1 MKSRDNN
8 QTESQPRVDIRL
20 IQMQS
25 DGRAEKKKAESLK
38 TEQTNTHRKK
48 KLDCGEENLVTLN

>member
-25 DGRAEKKKAESLK
+25 DGRAEKKKLK
-38 TEQTNTHRKK
+38 VLKQNKQTHIERRR
-48 KLDCGEENLVTLN
+48 